1 MTGRGELKIGNDW
14 MTLLLLFGTQDLYE
28 VYASSFDIAE
38 YMMHSLRY
46 SPTIMEFWTRTA

>member
-38 YMMHSLRY
+38 YMMGRSMLLGIY
-46 SPTIMEFWTRTA
+46 ILLV